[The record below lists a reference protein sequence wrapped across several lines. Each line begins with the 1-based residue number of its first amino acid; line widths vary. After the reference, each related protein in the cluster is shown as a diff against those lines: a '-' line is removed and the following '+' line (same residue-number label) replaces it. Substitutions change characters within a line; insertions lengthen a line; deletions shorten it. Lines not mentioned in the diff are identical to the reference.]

1 MSAAALRQR
10 YSFLSILLH
19 WAMLILIVAV
29 YACMELREFYPK
41 GSDFREGLKSWHFML
56 GLSVLVLVFMRIVAR
71 VTGNTPPIT
80 PDPQA
85 WQTLFAKLTHLA
97 LYAFMLAM
105 PIAGWIILSASGK
118 AIPFFGLDL
127 PALVSPSK
135 ALAGQVKEL
144 HETVATIG
152 YFLIGLHAL
161 AALFH
166 HYFVRDNT
174 LRRMMPDP
182 R

>member
-1 MSAAALRQR
+1 MSAAAPRQR

-41 GSDFREGLKSWHFML
+41 GSDFREGLKTWHFML
-56 GLSVLVLVFMRIVAR
+56 GLSVLVLVFIRIVAR

-80 PDPQA
+80 PDPPA

-161 AALFH
+161 VALFH